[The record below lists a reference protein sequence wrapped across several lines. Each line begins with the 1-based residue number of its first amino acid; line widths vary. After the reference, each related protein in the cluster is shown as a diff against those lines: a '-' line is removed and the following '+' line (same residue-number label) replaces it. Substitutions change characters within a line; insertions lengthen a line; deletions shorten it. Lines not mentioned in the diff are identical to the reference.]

1 MRRSGQRVSID
12 APSVGMTNNAGRL
25 LLSSC
30 SMGRPLTTVQ
40 TAGRTDH
47 RSTRGM
53 QESAGVGAENPQF
66 RCHRWEGLAWERED
80 RKRTARY
87 HTAQWVE
94 SACSSASGSGWC
106 GVLMPQQGDVAEQA
120 VLRSAEASAQAREQE
135 WEHDSCIAA
144 HSRSP
149 RTLPYPCHLRCMC
162 AAYTRRAAGSGHR
175 APLRS
180 AGRSAQR
187 VAAERATTE
196 AAALQPNT

>member
-1 MRRSGQRVSID
+1 MAMIL
-12 APSVGMTNNAGRL
+12 PST
-25 LLSSC
+25 
-30 SMGRPLTTVQ
+30 
-40 TAGRTDH
+40 
-47 RSTRGM
+47 
-53 QESAGVGAENPQF
+53 GAANQ
-66 RCHRWEGLAWERED
+66 
-80 RKRTARY
+80 
-87 HTAQWVE
+87 QWVE

-162 AAYTRRAAGSGHR
+162 AAYTRRAVGSGHR
-175 APLRS
+175 APLPS

-187 VAAERATTE
+187 IAAERATTE
-196 AAALQPNT
+196 ATALQPNT

>member
-12 APSVGMTNNAGRL
+12 EPSVGMTNNAGRL

-40 TAGRTDH
+40 TVGRTDH

-120 VLRSAEASAQAREQE
+120 VLRSAE
-135 WEHDSCIAA
+135 
-144 HSRSP
+144 
-149 RTLPYPCHLRCMC
+149 
-162 AAYTRRAAGSGHR
+162 
-175 APLRS
+175 
-180 AGRSAQR
+180 
-187 VAAERATTE
+187 V
-196 AAALQPNT
+196 